1 VIGESTEPGS
11 TFKLASLMVA
21 MEDGY
26 IDLDDTVNIGNGTTT
41 FYNAVMRDSHH
52 EGPSRI
58 TVQETFEKS
67 SNVGVSKLIVK
78 YYQKNPKKFVDRLC
92 KMNLNTSLGLDIP
105 GEGKPLIKNPKDKD
119 WSGTT
124 LPWMSIGY
132 EERLTPI
139 QMLTFYNAVANNGR
153 MVKPAFV
160 REIRKRGSTEKAFK
174 PTVINESICSMETI
188 NKAKKMLEGVVER
201 GTGSVLKQASYSVAG
216 KTGTAQISNAKY
228 GYKSKEKISYQASF
242 VGYFPADKPKY
253 TCIVVVN
260 APSNGVYY
268 GGSVA
273 CPIFRE
279 VADKVYSTSLDMHK
293 ELKKDTARS
302 IQRMPYVKGGYA
314 KDLSD
319 VASIVNIPF
328 DSSKSAEWTSTVTG
342 KNKVSAQ
349 PRKINDTQIPNVM
362 GMSVN
367 DALYILENKGLNVK
381 LTGKGLVT
389 KQFPEPGTKLVKG
402 TLITLELI

>member
-1 VIGESTEPGS
+1 
-11 TFKLASLMVA
+11 
-21 MEDGY
+21 
-26 IDLDDTVNIGNGTTT
+26 
-41 FYNAVMRDSHH
+41 
-52 EGPSRI
+52 
-58 TVQETFEKS
+58 
-67 SNVGVSKLIVK
+67 
-78 YYQKNPKKFVDRLC
+78 
-92 KMNLNTSLGLDIP
+92 
-105 GEGKPLIKNPKDKD
+105 
-119 WSGTT
+119 
-124 LPWMSIGY
+124 MSIGY

-139 QMLTFYNAVANNGR
+139 QILTFYNAVANNGR

-160 REIRKRGSTEKAFK
+160 REIRKRGSTEKAFQ
-174 PTVINESICSMETI
+174 PTVINEAICSMETI
-188 NKAKKMLEGVVER
+188 AKAKKMLEGVVER

-293 ELKKDTARS
+293 ELIADTARAS
-302 IQRMPYVKGGYA
+302 QRMPYVKGGYV
-314 KDLSD
+314 KDASE
-319 VASIVNIPF
+319 VANQVKIRF
-328 DSSKSAEWTSTVTG
+328 DSSKATEWGTTITA
-342 KNKVSAQ
+342 KNKITAQ
-349 PRKINDTQIPNVM
+349 PRKVNDTQVPNVI

-381 LTGKGLVT
+381 LSGKGLVT
-389 KQFPEPGTKLVKG
+389 KQIPEPGAKLVKG
-402 TLITLELI
+402 TMVTLELI